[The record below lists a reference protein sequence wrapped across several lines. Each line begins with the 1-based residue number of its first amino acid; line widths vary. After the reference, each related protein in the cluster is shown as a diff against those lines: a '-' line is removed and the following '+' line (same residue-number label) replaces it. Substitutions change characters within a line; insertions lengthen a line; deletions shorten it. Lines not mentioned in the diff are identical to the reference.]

1 MVEIYRGE
9 KIFTSQAWQQ
19 IGWSG
24 LLRHTG
30 GYFLTPQAWQ
40 QTSWGGLVRYTGERN
55 LLSPKPGSNQS
66 EWSVGMYR
74 WEKILDPQAWQQTSY
89 IYIYTGGREF
99 WTPRPGSRLVSVI
112 L

>member
-30 GYFLTPQAWQ
+30 GYFFSPQAWQ

-55 LLSPKPGSNQS
+55 FF
-66 EWSVGMYR
+66 
-74 WEKILDPQAWQQTSY
+74 IPQAWQQAVRVVCWDVQVGENFRPPGLAADQLY
-89 IYIYTGGREF
+89 IIQMGENFG
-99 WTPRPGSRLVSVI
+99 PPGLAAD
-112 L
+112 